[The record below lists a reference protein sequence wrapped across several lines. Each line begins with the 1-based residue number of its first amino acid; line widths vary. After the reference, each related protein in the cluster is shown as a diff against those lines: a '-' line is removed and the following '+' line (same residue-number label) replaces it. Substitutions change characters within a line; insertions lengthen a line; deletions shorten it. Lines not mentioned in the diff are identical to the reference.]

1 MTQTPL
7 LVHAAASHAAPAQPR
22 TQRVRRDAIATLLAN
37 WRGSS
42 TVPTATLYPHQWSWD
57 SAFIAIGLA
66 HVSTRRAWNELFSLF
81 GAQWRDGRVPQ
92 IVFNPA
98 VPADAYFPGPP
109 YWQPLP
115 DSGPAAGVST
125 TGLIQPPVHAAA
137 ALLVA
142 RRTPKGE
149 RRSLVRRI
157 YPSLAAYHDYLFS
170 RRMLPSGLVAI
181 VHPWESGFDNS
192 PAWDGPLA
200 AVRSDVDGIAGLR
213 RDLDHVSR
221 SARPTDDEYARYVVI
236 ASTYRD
242 GGYRDDDLM
251 ALPFCVVDP
260 LVNALLVWSERA
272 LADLARLAG
281 MPVHHHVDRAS
292 ALSAAMQQQLFDDE
306 LGVHVAVDARSGCR
320 SRVRTVGGL
329 APLLLDDLEAPQRR
343 DLMTTLTGPSFLGYP
358 GARGVPSY
366 DLTAADVDPYRYWRG
381 PTWINTTWLM
391 RQALLRAG
399 RAEDAELARR
409 LADSMV
415 ELVANAGFREY
426 FHPWTG
432 EGLGSADF
440 SWSAAL
446 VLDVLHDLDTTDGDR
461 RR

>member
-1 MTQTPL
+1 MAPAPV
-7 LVHAAASHAAPAQPR
+7 LVAPAASDFATADTR
-22 TQRVRRDAIATLLAN
+22 IERLRREAVATLLAN

-66 HVSTRRAWNELFSLF
+66 HISTRRAWNELFSLF

-115 DSGPAAGVST
+115 DAGPAAGVST

-137 ALLVA
+137 ALSIA
-142 RRTPKGE
+142 RRTPE
-149 RRSLVRRI
+149 DVRHSLVQRI

-170 RRMLPSGLVAI
+170 QRVLPCGLVAI

-200 AVRSDVDGIAGLR
+200 AVPSSVDGIAALR

-242 GGYRDDDLM
+242 GGYRDDDLVS
-251 ALPFCVVDP
+251 LPFCVVDP

-272 LADLARLAG
+272 LADLAQLAG
-281 MPVHHHVDRAS
+281 ISAQQHRDRAA
-292 ALSAAMQQQLFDDE
+292 ALSAALQEQLYDDD
-306 LGVHVAVDARSGCR
+306 LGIHVAVDARTGRR

-329 APLLLDDLEAPQRR
+329 TPLLLDDLHAGQRR
-343 DLMTTLTGPSFLGYP
+343 ALTTTLTGPSFLGHT
-358 GARGVPSY
+358 GVRGVPSY

-381 PTWINTTWLM
+381 PTWINTTWLI
-391 RQALLRAG
+391 RQALMGAG
-399 RAEDAELARR
+399 EDELAQR
-409 LADSMV
+409 LADEML
-415 ELVANAGFREY
+415 ELVTNAGFREY

-432 EGLGSADF
+432 EGLGAADF

-446 VLDVLHDLDTTDGDR
+446 VLDTLHDFKTTDGDGR
-461 RR
+461 R